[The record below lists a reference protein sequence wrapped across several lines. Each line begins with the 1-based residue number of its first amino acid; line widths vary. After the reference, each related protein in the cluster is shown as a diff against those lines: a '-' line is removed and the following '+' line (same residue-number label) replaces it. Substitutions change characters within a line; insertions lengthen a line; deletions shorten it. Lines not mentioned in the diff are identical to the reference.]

1 MACVTSLSQSGRH
14 RSVWRRR
21 NSTPKP
27 VKPVGDLP
35 SKAGLSKTEL
45 AEFKALLNV
54 RKRVLQG
61 DVKGLESEAMKKG
74 ADGGDLSTLPMHLA
88 DLGTDSFEQDMSLGL
103 MESESDELQE
113 IQEAFERVS
122 DGTFGLCETCKKKIP
137 KERLKAIPYTRL
149 CVGCKMKEE
158 GV

>member
-1 MACVTSLSQSGRH
+1 
-14 RSVWRRR
+14 
-21 NSTPKP
+21 
-27 VKPVGDLP
+27 
-35 SKAGLSKTEL
+35 
-45 AEFKALLNV
+45 
-54 RKRVLQG
+54 
-61 DVKGLESEAMKKG
+61 VKGLESEAMKKG

-113 IQEAFERVS
+113 IEESFERIA

-137 KERLKAIPYTRL
+137 RERLKAIPYTRL

>member
-1 MACVTSLSQSGRH
+1 MSSKPQKSSKPAKGAA
-14 RSVWRRR
+14 
-21 NSTPKP
+21 KP
-27 VKPVGDLP
+27 VKPAKPAGAAA
-35 SKAGLSKTEL
+35 SKAGLSKAEL
-45 AEFKALLNV
+45 NEFKNLLAI
-54 RKRVLQG
+54 RRRILQG
-61 DVKGLESEAMKKG
+61 DVKGLENEAMKKG

-103 MESESDELQE
+103 MESESDELQQ
-113 IQEAFERVS
+113 IAEAFERIT

-137 KERLKAIPYTRL
+137 KERLKAIPYARL